1 MIFKVTMFNVFENQI
16 CEIDYKTDLQIDL
29 SSFEFPEISGFEF
42 SLPINVVPNSFNSD
56 EIQLEILTEKINRT
70 TTIINVS
77 NGALVSVND
86 YLWLGNEVVKVT
98 NIATNDL
105 TILRGQKETIAN
117 NYQRKDEL
125 GIKLYLYKY
134 PVWFTGKLVKIES
147 ENFNI
152 TQYGII
158 DKEPTFKKGQVNF
171 SCSDVSKSLECKL
184 PTFFDNKEK
193 MIERVFLFPF
203 LVWLKDANQTSYDSY
218 DSIPEFFAFTDFVI
232 PSSDLF
238 NSNTNFNIT
247 QIDSFK
253 DFLEMLLKTSKS
265 IVFLKNNGDY
275 SLRQITPSLSFESD
289 TEIKM
294 LDYMDI
300 SGGYSINKFENIKT
314 ISFTYNNKKD
324 ENKKI
329 NVNITNI
336 LFGKQLEIDLSAFYN
351 INITAIYSLLTRYFY
366 DTSFVYAVVEIESTK
381 MLSNDLIIGKI
392 YKYTDVLNY
401 SFQDVSEYCMYLGF
415 DNDTMRFA
423 ILKNFTKTLI
433 SPAIPVKVTSAGP
446 VCHFG
451 WIGDEYSDFDLIDF
465 LNIGEYSL
473 NIENAE
479 FSLNGISIKY
489 FEVGDKIKI
498 YDFTNEVEL
507 ATEIT
512 AIDENEITCADNV
525 GETGNYWLYYDI
537 LANANS
543 KQLKFF
549 YFTIDEY

>member
-42 SLPINVVPNSFNSD
+42 SLPLDVIPNSFNSD

-70 TTIINVS
+70 TTVINVS
-77 NGALVSVND
+77 NGSLVSVND
-86 YLWLGNEVVKVT
+86 YLWLGNEVIKVT

-152 TQYGII
+152 IQYGII
-158 DKEPTFKKGQVNF
+158 DKEPSFKKGQVTF
-171 SCSDVSKSLECKL
+171 SCSDISKSLECKL

-193 MIERVFLFPF
+193 IIERVFLFPF
-203 LVWLKDANQTSYDSY
+203 LLWLKDPNYTGYDSY
-218 DSIPEFFAFTDFVI
+218 DLIPEFFAFTDFVI

-238 NSNTNFNIT
+238 NSNTTFDIT
-247 QIDSFK
+247 KISSFK
-253 DFLEMLLKTSKS
+253 DLFEILLKTSKS
-265 IVFLKNNGDY
+265 TVFLKNNGDY
-275 SLRQITPSLSFESD
+275 SLRQITPTLSFESE

-300 SGGYSINKFENIKT
+300 SNGYSINKFENIKT
-314 ISFTYNNKKD
+314 ISFNYNNKKD

-351 INITAIYSLLTRYFY
+351 INVTAIYSLLTRYFY
-366 DTSFVYAVVEIESTK
+366 DTSFVYAIVEIDSIK
-381 MLSNDLIIGKI
+381 MLSNDLIVGKI
-392 YKYTDVLNY
+392 YKYTDILNY

-433 SPAIPVKVTSAGP
+433 SPAIPVKVTSAGA

-473 NIENAE
+473 NVENAK
-479 FSLNGISIKY
+479 FSLNDISIKY
-489 FEVGDKIKI
+489 FEVGDKVKVF
-498 YDFTNEVEL
+498 DLGGSEVT
-507 ATEIT
+507 TEIT
-512 AIDENEITCADNV
+512 AIDENEITCADNI
-525 GETGNYWLYYDI
+525 GGTGNYWLYYDI
-537 LANANS
+537 LANANA